1 MPFSLGG
8 APGGSERRR
17 SARVAHSVP
26 VQWCPV
32 SAGAAHFSPGVLR
45 NLSAEGFCFLV
56 DAEIQVGGVLTI
68 RLADNV
74 ESWQPWAHVVHSTKQ
89 EDQTWLVGCRFIGP
103 LPAEFLCTLS
113 DVDPYT
119 AADSAPDEQVAMRPE
134 PSPLPVQ
141 PPQELR

>member
-1 MPFSLGG
+1 MPFSPGG

-17 SARVAHSVP
+17 SARVARSVP

-32 SAGAAHFSPGVLR
+32 SAGTTHFSPGVLC
-45 NLSAEGFCFLV
+45 NLSAEGFCLVV

-68 RLADNV
+68 RSAAKV

-103 LPAEFLCTLS
+103 PPAEFLCKLS
-113 DVDPYT
+113 NADPRT
-119 AADSAPDEQVAMRPE
+119 AA
-134 PSPLPVQ
+134 
-141 PPQELR
+141 

>member
-32 SAGAAHFSPGVLR
+32 SAGTTHFSSGMLC
-45 NLSAEGFCFLV
+45 NLSVEGFCLV
-56 DAEIQVGGVLTI
+56 VNAEIQVGGVLTI
-68 RLADNV
+68 RLRGNV

-103 LPAEFLCTLS
+103 PPAEFSSKLS
-113 DVDPYT
+113 NADPRT
-119 AADSAPDEQVAMRPE
+119 AA
-134 PSPLPVQ
+134 
-141 PPQELR
+141 